1 MAEKM
6 VILDEESSAILAKL
20 LEDSRYPDE
29 ATVIN
34 QAFRAL
40 RNHNEEYEER
50 LDLLRWEIDKGFA
63 SGIAEGN
70 PFDRIR
76 ARHGLPPRVAH

>member
-1 MAEKM
+1 MAQTT

-20 LEDSRYPDE
+20 LQDSSYPDE
-29 ATVIN
+29 ATAVS
-34 QAFRAL
+34 QAFRLL

-50 LDLLRWEIDKGFA
+50 MDLLRWEIEKGIA
-63 SGIAEGN
+63 SGVAEGN

-76 ARHGLPPRVAH
+76 ARHGLPPRVAQ